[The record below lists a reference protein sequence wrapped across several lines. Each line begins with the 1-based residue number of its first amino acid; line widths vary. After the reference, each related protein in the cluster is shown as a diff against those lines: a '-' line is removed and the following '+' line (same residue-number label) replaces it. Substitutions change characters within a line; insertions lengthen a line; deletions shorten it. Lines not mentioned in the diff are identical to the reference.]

1 MLASW
6 YPLLFQCDRDWL
18 QRTHQPREEE
28 EEEAPDLRHLDWQQ
42 YWLEAVSQEMK
53 LLKEEKGH
61 YNTRQS
67 MKLYLG
73 MKRQGKTITIPD

>member
-1 MLASW
+1 MPASW

-28 EEEAPDLRHLDWQQ
+28 EEAPDLGHLDWQR

-53 LLKEEKGH
+53 LLKEEN
-61 YNTRQS
+61 NTRQS

-73 MKRQGKTITIPD
+73 MKEEKRQEKTITIPD